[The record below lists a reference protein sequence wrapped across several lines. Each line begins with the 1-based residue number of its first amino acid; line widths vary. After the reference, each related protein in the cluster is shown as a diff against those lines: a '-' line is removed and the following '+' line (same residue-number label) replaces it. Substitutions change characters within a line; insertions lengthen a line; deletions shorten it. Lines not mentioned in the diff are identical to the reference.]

1 MSDIY
6 RALRGTSR
14 VADRAE
20 INEEQSMRWSQN
32 FIYTLR
38 QDPADAEVISHRLM
52 VRAGF
57 IAKVAAGI
65 YSYLP
70 LATRSLAK
78 LSAIVREEMAG
89 AGSAELLMPAVQP
102 AELWQDSGRWAEYG
116 PELLRIKD
124 RHEREFCFGPTHEE
138 IITDIVRGTVTSYK
152 QLPVNMYQIQTK
164 FRDEIRPRFG
174 LMRGREFLMK
184 DAYTFHADDDDLDLA
199 YRAMER
205 AYRRVFSRCGLSYT
219 QVEADTGNIGGS
231 ESHEFMVLAETGED
245 AILSCPECHYAA
257 NVEKAETGAL
267 EAAPPW
273 PLDSPDA
280 PREVDTPDQRT
291 IEEVSD
297 FLGIAPAHLV
307 KTLIFETD
315 EDFVA
320 VLIRGDLEVNEIKL
334 KNALDCLH
342 LQLASE
348 QKILEITGGP
358 QGFSG
363 PVGLKDIRLLADLS
377 VMDLEVA
384 ATGANKDQAHV
395 VGVVPNRDFTPDQV
409 INLRLAKAGD
419 PCPRCEGTLIEKRGI
434 EVGHVFKLGTKYSKA
449 MRCTFLDAN
458 GEEQLMIMGCYG
470 LGVSRTMAAAIEQN
484 HDDKGIIWPLPLAP
498 HEVVLVLLNSDKQEV
513 VEAAEALYSKLVDAG
528 IDVLFDDRPERPGV
542 KFNDMDL
549 IGFPVRVVVGKR
561 GLESGEVELSL
572 RRDGERRP
580 TPIADLVP
588 AVNSLLEELRG
599 EIDD

>member
-1 MSDIY
+1 
-6 RALRGTSR
+6 
-14 VADRAE
+14 
-20 INEEQSMRWSQN
+20 MRWSQT
-32 FIYTLR
+32 FIHTLR
-38 QDPADAEVISHRLM
+38 QDPSDAEVISHRLL

-65 YSYLP
+65 YNYLP

-89 AGSAELLMPAVQP
+89 AGSAELVMPAVQP

-124 RHEREFCFGPTHEE
+124 RHERDFCFGPTHEE
-138 IITDIVRGTVTSYK
+138 VITDIVRGTVTSYK
-152 QLPVNMYQIQTK
+152 QLPVNMFQIQTK

-184 DAYTFHADDDDLDLA
+184 DAYTFHADDADLDLA

-231 ESHEFMVLAETGED
+231 ESHEFMVLADTGED
-245 AILSCPECHYAA
+245 AILSCPECHYGA
-257 NVEKAETGAL
+257 NVEKAEAGAL
-267 EAAPPW
+267 AAAPAW
-273 PLDSPDA
+273 PLDTPDA
-280 PREVDTPDQRT
+280 PREIDTPDQRT
-291 IEEVSD
+291 IEDVSE
-297 FLGIAPAHLV
+297 FLGISPAHLV
-307 KTLIFETD
+307 KTLIFET
-315 EDFVA
+315 EEGFVA
-320 VLIRGDLEVNEIKL
+320 VLIRGDLEVNEVKL
-334 KNALDCLH
+334 KNALGCLQ

-348 QKILEITGGP
+348 AKILEITGGP

-363 PVGLKDIRLLADLS
+363 PVGLEGVRLLADSS
-377 VMDLEVA
+377 VMALDVA
-384 ATGANKDQAHV
+384 ATGGNKDHTHI

-409 INLRLAKAGD
+409 VELRLAQAGD

-434 EVGHVFKLGTKYSKA
+434 EVGHVFKLGTKYSEA
-449 MRCTFLDAN
+449 MRCTFLDAD
-458 GEEQLMIMGCYG
+458 GEEQLMTMGCYG
-470 LGVSRTMAAAIEQN
+470 LGVSRTMAAAVEQN
-484 HDDKGIIWPLPLAP
+484 HDDKGIIWPLPVAP
-498 HEVVLVLLNSDKQEV
+498 YEVVLVLLNSDKEEV
-513 VEAAEALYSKLVDAG
+513 VEAASGLYDELVAAG

-549 IGFPVRVVVGKR
+549 IGFPVRIVIGKR
-561 GLESGEVELSL
+561 GLESGEIELSL

-580 TPIADLVP
+580 TPIGDLVP
-588 AVNSLLEELRG
+588 AVQILLDELKG
-599 EIDD
+599 EIGS

>member
-1 MSDIY
+1 
-6 RALRGTSR
+6 
-14 VADRAE
+14 
-20 INEEQSMRWSQN
+20 MRWSKT
-32 FIYTLR
+32 FIHTLR
-38 QDPADAEVISHRLM
+38 QDPSDAEVVSHRLLM
-52 VRAGF
+52 RAGF

-65 YSYLP
+65 YNYLP

-89 AGSAELLMPAVQP
+89 AGSAELVMPAVQP
-102 AELWQDSGRWAEYG
+102 AELWKDSGRWAQYG

-124 RHEREFCFGPTHEE
+124 RHDRDFCFGPTHEE
-138 IITDIVRGTVTSYK
+138 VITDIVRGAVTSYK
-152 QLPVNMYQIQTK
+152 QLPVNMFQIQTK

-184 DAYTFHADDDDLDLA
+184 DAYTFHADDADLDVA

-245 AILSCPECHYAA
+245 AILSCPDCHYGA
-257 NVEKAETGAL
+257 NVEKAEAGAL
-267 EAAPPW
+267 EAAPAW
-273 PLDSPDA
+273 PLDTPDT

-291 IEEVSD
+291 IEEVSE
-297 FLGIAPAHLV
+297 FLGIEPAHLV

-315 EDFVA
+315 EELVA
-320 VLIRGDLEVNEIKL
+320 VLIRGDLDVNEVKL
-334 KNALDCLH
+334 KNALDCLQ

-348 QKILEITGGP
+348 QKILEVTGGP

-363 PVGLKDIRLLADLS
+363 PVGLEGVRLFADPS
-377 VMDLEVA
+377 VMALDVA
-384 ATGANKDQAHV
+384 ATGGNKDHTHI

-409 INLRLAKAGD
+409 VELRLARAGD

-434 EVGHVFKLGTKYSKA
+434 EVGHVFKLGTKYSEA
-449 MRCTFLDAN
+449 MRCTFLNAD
-458 GEEQLMIMGCYG
+458 GEEQLMTMGCYG

-484 HDDKGIIWPLPLAP
+484 HDDKGIIWPLPIAP
-498 HEVVLVLLNSDKQEV
+498 YEVVLVLINSDKEEV
-513 VEAAEALYSKLVDAG
+513 VEAATGLYEQITAAG

-549 IGFPVRVVVGKR
+549 IGFPVRIVVGKR
-561 GLESGEVELSL
+561 GIESGEIELSL
-572 RRDGERRP
+572 RRDGERRS
-580 TPIADLVP
+580 TPIGELVP
-588 AVNSLLEELRG
+588 AVKALLDELKG
-599 EIDD
+599 EIGS